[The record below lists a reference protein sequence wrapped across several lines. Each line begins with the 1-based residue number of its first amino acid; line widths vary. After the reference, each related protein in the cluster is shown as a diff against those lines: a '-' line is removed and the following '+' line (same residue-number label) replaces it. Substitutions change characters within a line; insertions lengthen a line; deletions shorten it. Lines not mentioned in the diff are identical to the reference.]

1 MGITVKF
8 VGALRHVSG
17 AGQLELN
24 CEESISVSDLVTKI
38 TDDAPDLKRSLID
51 LQLKDPRLNALIL
64 VNGKEISVLNG
75 LETKLKDGDEVV
87 FVPVVHGG

>member
-1 MGITVKF
+1 MAITLKF
-8 VGALRHVSG
+8 IGALRHVSG
-17 AGQLELN
+17 NEKIALDCKAGASLMDLVNAVTKEKPALRRSLLDEQLE
-24 CEESISVSDLVTKI
+24 EPK
-38 TDDAPDLKRSLID
+38 P
-51 LQLKDPRLNALIL
+51 NALIL